1 MFIVDSQ
8 IHVWAASTPERPW
21 PAPGADG
28 RSATPQR
35 DIPFGIEEALG
46 LMDEAGINRAVI
58 VPPSWE
64 GDYNDL
70 ALAAAYRHPDRFAVM
85 GRIAPERPEAP
96 AQIAVWRKQPG
107 MLGLR
112 FMFNAHAPWLADGDD
127 KAADYWL
134 WGAAEKA
141 GLPITLM
148 PHAWYWLVE
157 QVAERYPGLKLC
169 IDHMGCASSRRDA
182 EAFTHMDQLLR
193 LARFPNVAVKAS
205 ALPCC
210 SSAPYP
216 WTWLHP
222 EVRKTYDAFGPQ
234 RMFWGTDISRSPC
247 GYRENVELFTREL
260 SWLTPADL
268 EWIMGRGVCE
278 WYGWPR

>member
-8 IHVWAASTPERPW
+8 IHVWAASTPDRPW

-35 DIPFGIEEALG
+35 EIPFGIDEALG
-46 LMDEAGINRAVI
+46 LMDKAGI
-58 VPPSWE
+58 
-64 GDYNDL
+64 
-70 ALAAAYRHPDRFAVM
+70 
-85 GRIAPERPEAP
+85 
-96 AQIAVWRKQPG
+96 
-107 MLGLR
+107 
-112 FMFNAHAPWLADGDD
+112 
-127 KAADYWL
+127 
-134 WGAAEKA
+134 
-141 GLPITLM
+141 PITLM
-148 PHAWYWLVE
+148 PHAWCWLVE
-157 QVAERYPGLKLC
+157 QVAERHPGLKLC

-182 EAFTHMDQLLR
+182 EAFTHMDALLR
-193 LARFPNVAVKAS
+193 RARFPNIAVKSS

-216 WTWLHP
+216 WAWLHP
-222 EVRKTYDAFGPQ
+222 QVKKTYDAFGPQ

-260 SWLTPADL
+260 SWLTATDL

-278 WYGWPR
+278 WYGWAMPR